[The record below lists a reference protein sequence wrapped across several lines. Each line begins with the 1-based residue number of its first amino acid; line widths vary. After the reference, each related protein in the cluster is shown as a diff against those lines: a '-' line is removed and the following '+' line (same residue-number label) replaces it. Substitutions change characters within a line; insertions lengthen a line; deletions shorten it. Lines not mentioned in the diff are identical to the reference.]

1 MNRTGV
7 LDCCDVC
14 SGLVCCMMEEGRGCG
29 IAPAPLLKREGV
41 GGKYYTPVHHC
52 QIFTF
57 EVLKPWVNT
66 KSYV

>member
-29 IAPAPLLKREGV
+29 IAPAPFIKREGV
-41 GGKYYTPVHHC
+41 GGKYYTLVYHP
-52 QIFTF
+52 QIFI
-57 EVLKPWVNT
+57 LKPWVN
-66 KSYV
+66 VCE

>member
-29 IAPAPLLKREGV
+29 IAPAPLLKREGLV
-41 GGKYYTPVHHC
+41 GTTRHQC
-52 QIFTF
+52 TILTTF
-57 EVLKPWVNT
+57 EVLKPWVNM
-66 KSYV
+66 KSCV